1 MLAMECLA
9 EFRLDCTLRR
19 LTPRTVSGYY
29 NTNKQCL
36 DFLEGEF
43 GLKEL
48 QLIKPTYLKVYFQK
62 LIQKGLKPSYI
73 NGVLKA
79 MRAFFKYAVEEGYIS
94 DNPVLKVRWQRE
106 GKVLINTFTD
116 EEVRRLIGAFDG
128 KSYLSMRNKLILA
141 VAFDTG
147 ARNSEICSIAA
158 SDIRDNVIL
167 LHGKG
172 NKERHVPLTPY
183 VKKLIIKYERMKDAY
198 FFDNKPKDDR
208 YFLSRTG
215 RMLTKEALEYI
226 FTQANERA
234 NVRSTIRCSPHTA
247 RHYYAQANLKN
258 GLDVYSLSRLLGH
271 ENINIT
277 KRYLQSMQDE
287 SIVTL
292 ATKSSPLTNLK
303 V

>member
-1 MLAMECLA
+1 MLAKECLA

-29 NTNKQCL
+29 NTNKLCL

-48 QLIKPTYLKVYFQK
+48 QLIKPTHLKVYFQK

-147 ARNSEICSIAA
+147 ARNSEICSIAT

-183 VKKLIIKYERMKDAY
+183 VKKLMIKYERMKDAY
-198 FFDNKPKDDR
+198 FFDNTLKDGR

-215 RMLTKEALEYI
+215 RMLTKEALEHI

-234 NVRSTIRCSPHTA
+234 NVRTNIRCSPHTA
-247 RHYYAQANLKN
+247 RHYYAQTNLKN

-292 ATKSSPLTNLK
+292 AAKSSPLTNLK
-303 V
+303 L

>member
-29 NTNKQCL
+29 NTNKLCL

-48 QLIKPTYLKVYFQK
+48 QLIKPTHLKVYFQK

-106 GKVLINTFTD
+106 GKVLISTFTD

-172 NKERHVPLTPY
+172 TTRTV
-183 VKKLIIKYERMKDAY
+183 
-198 FFDNKPKDDR
+198 
-208 YFLSRTG
+208 SRS
-215 RMLTKEALEYI
+215 ALWI
-226 FTQANERA
+226 FAP
-234 NVRSTIRCSPHTA
+234 V
-247 RHYYAQANLKN
+247 
-258 GLDVYSLSRLLGH
+258 RLLPPNGC
-271 ENINIT
+271 T
-277 KRYLQSMQDE
+277 FW
-287 SIVTL
+287 
-292 ATKSSPLTNLK
+292 LK
-303 V
+303 IWLWKPRKKNQKWLLP

>member
-1 MLAMECLA
+1 M
-9 EFRLDCTLRR
+9 
-19 LTPRTVSGYY
+19 SGYY
-29 NTNKQCL
+29 NTNKLCL
-36 DFLEGEF
+36 DFLEDEF

-48 QLIKPTYLKVYFQK
+48 QLIKPTHLKVYFQK
-62 LIQKGLKPSYI
+62 LIHKGLKPSYI

-172 NKERHVPLTPY
+172 NKERHVPLTPF
-183 VKKLIIKYERMKDAY
+183 VKKLMIKYERIMAAY

-215 RMLTKEALEYI
+215 RMLTKEALEHI

-247 RHYYAQANLKN
+247 RHYYAQTNLKN

-292 ATKSSPLTNLK
+292 AAKSSPLTNMKLRQSYTLTICLNPTDCIS
-303 V
+303 VLDR

>member
-1 MLAMECLA
+1 MLAKECLA

-29 NTNKQCL
+29 NTNKLCL

-48 QLIKPTYLKVYFQK
+48 QLIKPTHLKVYFQM

-147 ARNSEICSIAA
+147 ARNSEICSIAT

-183 VKKLIIKYERMKDAY
+183 VKKLMIKYERMKDAY
-198 FFDNKPKDDR
+198 FFDNTLKDGR

-215 RMLTKEALEYI
+215 RMLTKEALEHI

-234 NVRSTIRCSPHTA
+234 NVRTNIRCSPHTA
-247 RHYYAQANLKN
+247 RHYYAQTNLKN

-292 ATKSSPLTNLK
+292 AAKSSPLTNLK
-303 V
+303 L